1 MPFTPA
7 RPCPSFGCPNL
18 QPCAQHV
25 KRAWM
30 RVKPL
35 TRQQRGYDH
44 RHEFLR
50 RRVLREE
57 IWCRACRLRRAVIS
71 DHIVP
76 LSQGGKTVRSNLQ
89 GLCARCSNTK
99 SGREGQAAR

>member
-1 MPFTPA
+1 MPVAPA
-7 RPCPSFGCPNL
+7 RPCPTQGCPNL
-18 QPCAQHV
+18 QPCSQH
-25 KRAWM
+25 RRIPWL
-30 RVKPL
+30 RSPTI

-57 IWCRACRLRRAVIS
+57 PLCRACRIRTSVIC

-76 LSQGGKTVRSNLQ
+76 LSRGGQTVRSNLQ
-89 GLCARCSNTK
+89 GLCTYCHRSKT
-99 SGREGQAAR
+99 GREGQAAR